1 MGAIVPPLPD
11 CTRSQNV
18 GVFDTRSPP
27 CDPSPDLSAE
37 SAAVP
42 QRGAKILVV
51 DDDATM
57 RDVLELRLQKWGY
70 QVALAADARE
80 ATALLQEEDPAL
92 VLSDVVMPELSGL
105 DLLRELRKSDPDR
118 PVILLTAHGT
128 VEMAVEAMKAGA
140 LDFLTKP
147 LNYASLRVVLEH
159 ACRDREL
166 LARSRQSTTERPAT
180 NGFNQF
186 VGTSVPMKEVY
197 AMIESLAGS
206 DAPVLITGES
216 GTGKEL
222 AARTIHEASGRSN
235 EAFVAVNAAAI
246 PRELVESEIFGHEK
260 GAFTGATQDRMGC
273 FELADQGTLFLDEI
287 SEMPIELQPKLLRVL
302 DEARFRR
309 VGGKREI
316 VADVRLLSATNIPPE
331 TAVREQRL
339 REDLYYRL
347 NVFTLHLPPLRER
360 DGDIGRIAQHYL
372 ERFREKH
379 GASAVAIREEALELL
394 ESYPW
399 PGNVR
404 ELRNVMERATVLAS
418 GEWIEAANLPPYVRN
433 PSSTPAEDSAIP
445 TGLSAAEVEKRL
457 ILQTLDETGNNK
469 AETARRLGLNVK
481 TIRNKLRSYGLDR

>member
-1 MGAIVPPLPD
+1 VESSVNKQGA
-11 CTRSQNV
+11 T
-18 GVFDTRSPP
+18 
-27 CDPSPDLSAE
+27 
-37 SAAVP
+37 
-42 QRGAKILVV
+42 ILVV

-57 RDVLELRLQKWGY
+57 RDVLEMRLQTWGY
-70 QVALAADARE
+70 RVLLAGDAHE
-80 ATALLQEEDPAL
+80 ASALLEKEDPDL

-105 DLLRELRKSDPDR
+105 DLLRTLKRSDPDR

-147 LNYASLRVVLEH
+147 LNYGNLRTVLDQASHDRDLLRSQGS
-159 ACRDREL
+159 A
-166 LARSRQSTTERPAT
+166 PAESSEVAF
-180 NGFNQF
+180 GRF
-186 VGTSVPMKEVY
+186 VGSSSPMVEIY
-197 AMIESLAGS
+197 ELIDSLAGS

-222 AARTIHEASGRSN
+222 AARTIHELSERSQGP
-235 EAFVAVNAAAI
+235 FVAMNAAAI

-260 GAFTGATQDRMGC
+260 GSFTGASQDRIGC
-273 FELADQGTLFLDEI
+273 FELADGGTLFLDEI

-309 VGGKREI
+309 VGGRKEI
-316 VADVRLLSATNIPPE
+316 VADVRMLSATNIPPQ
-331 TAVREQRL
+331 TAVRENRL

-360 DGDIGRIAQHYL
+360 EDDIPHLVQHFL
-372 ERFREKH
+372 DKFREKH
-379 GASAVAIREEALELL
+379 QARARAIREEALELL
-394 ESYPW
+394 RAYSW

-404 ELRNVMERATVLAS
+404 ELRNVMERATILAD
-418 GEWIEAANLPPYVRN
+418 GEWIEVSHLPAYIRT
-433 PSSTPAEDSAIP
+433 PSAEPMDDSPIP
-445 TGLSAAEVEKRL
+445 SGMSAAEVEKRL